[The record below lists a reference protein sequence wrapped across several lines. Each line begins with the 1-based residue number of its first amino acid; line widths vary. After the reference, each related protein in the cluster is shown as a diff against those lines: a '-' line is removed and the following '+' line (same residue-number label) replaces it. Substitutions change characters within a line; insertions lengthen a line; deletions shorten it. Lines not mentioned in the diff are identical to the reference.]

1 MADTWDEAACRA
13 RLAAVTSGPWVIGG
27 LFPTGWRLDRGATPI
42 GQRCHDFVGVF
53 RRESDAVFSA
63 YAAADLGAA
72 LAALDAA
79 RAECDRLGQVVCDF
93 RAASLLEAGGGD
105 PAGVTPAH
113 VERHVTELR
122 AECDRLRAALREA
135 VEVAEC
141 HAGEELVELR
151 RAAAALGGDSDG

>member
-1 MADTWDEAACRA
+1 VADTWTWDEAACRA
-13 RLAAVTSGPWVIGG
+13 RLAAYK
-27 LFPTGWRLDRGATPI
+27 AN
-42 GQRCHDFVGVF
+42 
-53 RRESDAVFSA
+53 
-63 YAAADLGAA
+63 AAARDVLQCAWHAPADLRAA

-79 RAECDRLGQVVCDF
+79 RAECGRLSQVVCDF
-93 RAASLLEAGGGD
+93 QAASLLEAGGGD

-122 AECDRLRAALREA
+122 AEADRLRAALREA

-151 RAAAALGGDSDG
+151 RAAAALGGRP